1 MNVVVLIEGRE
12 ALPVRAIPLL
22 ANWRFMSPDIVAHVL
37 GGTGGSNVG
46 LFGDM
51 QSNRIED
58 GKVQHLKKDYW
69 VQFPLMELQALSE
82 KIKADESSHVV
93 GYSEWRKQS
102 LKVLPAG
109 VFVWKDEYQAL
120 HDKNWNSRY
129 KMTYCALRDWNSE
142 GEAEESD
149 EENES
154 HIQRQLTRE
163 ESVEGIAL
171 KRDLRESLEILN
183 RWREPSYSPFM
194 LPELCAVVME
204 GFEQPSLEDHQT
216 IQSLLDERDKLI
228 ADIKRWESKDE
239 SQPSETLIKEKEL
252 ERLRARL
259 AEVEEKLRVLRGD
272 YQDTSEAHQS
282 VASSSVLNQVTTIG
296 AEEIDFTMVATR
308 QQLIDAFGTFTG
320 MDKSW
325 FDNLTTSP
333 KLMAARKCKGQ
344 GGRYRAEPLFC
355 PYEVM
360 QWLADPKRKKG
371 RRLSDTKAWL
381 LLKNHFPKVYNKNSI
396 GDPSTD

>member
-12 ALPVRAIPLL
+12 AIPVRAIPFL

-58 GKVQHLKKDYW
+58 GKIQHLKKDDW

-82 KIKADESSHVV
+82 KIKADESSHAV

-142 GEAEESD
+142 GEAIDSD
-149 EENES
+149 EENET
-154 HIQRQLTRE
+154 HIQRKLTRE
-163 ESVEGIAL
+163 ELVEDIAL

-183 RWREPSYSPFM
+183 RWREPSYTPFM

-204 GFEQPSLEDHQT
+204 GFEQATPAEHQT
-216 IQSLLDERDKLI
+216 AQSLIDERDELK
-228 ADIKRWESKDE
+228 ANIKRWEAKDD
-239 SQPSETLIKEKEL
+239 SLPSETLIKEKEL

-259 AEVEEKLRVLRGD
+259 AEVEEKIRDLRGD
-272 YQDTSEAHQS
+272 DLEPKPKIVVPIAFLVDDAWKLKAQ
-282 VASSSVLNQVTTIG
+282 NQ
-296 AEEIDFTMVATR
+296 AREIIKR
-308 QQLIDAFGTFTG
+308 QKAKDLYPNRIDI
-320 MDKSW
+320 
-325 FDNLTTSP
+325 
-333 KLMAARKCKGQ
+333 
-344 GGRYRAEPLFC
+344 
-355 PYEVM
+355 
-360 QWLADPKRKKG
+360 ADEIANEFRKKG
-371 RRLSDTKAWL
+371 IFGTSGKPLTGETIKRHALKGISSAKAKQLSTAITSGKRG
-381 LLKNHFPKVYNKNSI
+381 K
-396 GDPSTD
+396 